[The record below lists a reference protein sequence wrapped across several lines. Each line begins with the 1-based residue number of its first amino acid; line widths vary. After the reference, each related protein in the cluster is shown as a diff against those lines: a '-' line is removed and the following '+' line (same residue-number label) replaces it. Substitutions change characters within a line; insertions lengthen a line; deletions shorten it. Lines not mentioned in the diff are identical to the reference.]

1 MPRNDDFDD
10 DDRPRRRPRDED
22 DDRMERSR
30 RRRHDEEDRDRPP
43 PRKKSNVGLILGI
56 VFGVLFLLCG
66 GGGLLMYFAF
76 KGAVNK
82 VTDAADRMA
91 SNNNM
96 KEIGLA
102 VITYETEKHDYP
114 SNSYG
119 PDGKPLLSWR
129 VHILP
134 YLGPDGDALYK
145 QFKLDEPWDSPNN
158 RRLLD
163 QMPAVYGTPAERN
176 GRAPKG
182 NKTYYRGFAGAGGVF
197 SRRDPAAKGKP
208 GADQPPGKV
217 TVLDFKH
224 GMSNTPIVVEAGESV
239 EWTNPDDLDLS
250 PGKPFPSLG
259 GIRPKDDTIQVL
271 FADGS
276 VRAVRRTVSEAQW
289 RTAVNV
295 AGLTTANLD

>member
-1 MPRNDDFDD
+1 MPRNDDDFD
-10 DDRPRRRPRDED
+10 DDRPRRRRRDED
-22 DDRMERSR
+22 DDRPTRSR
-30 RRRHDEEDRDRPP
+30 RREDDDDRDRPP
-43 PRKKSNVGLILGI
+43 PRKKSNVGVILGI

-66 GGGLLMYFAF
+66 GGGVLMYFAF

-91 SNNNM
+91 SSNNM

-102 VITYETEKHDYP
+102 VLTYEGEKHNYP
-114 SNSYG
+114 ANSYG

-134 YLGPDGDALYK
+134 YLGPDAEALYK

-176 GRAPKG
+176 GRTPKG
-182 NKTYYRGFAGAGGVF
+182 NKTYYRGFAGAGGAF
-197 SRRDPAAKGKP
+197 SRQGLAAQGRA
-208 GADQPPGKV
+208 GVGPGKM

-224 GMSNTPIVVEAGESV
+224 GMSNTPIVVEAGEAV
-239 EWTNPDDLDLS
+239 EWTKPDDLDLS
-250 PGKPFPSLG
+250 PGKPFPALG
-259 GIRPKDDTIQVL
+259 GIRPKDDTVQVL

-276 VRAVRRTVSEAQW
+276 VRAVRRSVPEAQW

-295 AGLTTANLD
+295 ADPNPANLD